1 MLAAL
6 KRKLLAGSVVRGK
19 IGFSY
24 FPVDRTKTICLFE
37 GL

>member
-6 KRKLLAGSVVRGK
+6 KRKLLLRK
-19 IGFSY
+19 IDFSY
-24 FPVDRTKTICLFE
+24 FLVVGTKTICLFE